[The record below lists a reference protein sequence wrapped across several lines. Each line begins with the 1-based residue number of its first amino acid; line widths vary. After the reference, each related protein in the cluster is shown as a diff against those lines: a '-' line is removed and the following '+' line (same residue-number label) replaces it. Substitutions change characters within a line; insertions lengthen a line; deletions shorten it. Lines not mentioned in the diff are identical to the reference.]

1 MRKATQVD
9 YSRTYPRIDYPR
21 IDYPRIDY
29 PRIDYPRL
37 DQMGYMGLIT
47 TTDGKNETSDD
58 MERLP

>member
-21 IDYPRIDY
+21 IDN

-37 DQMGYMGLIT
+37 YQMGYMGLIT

>member
-9 YSRTYPRIDYPR
+9 YSRT
-21 IDYPRIDY
+21 YPRIDY

-47 TTDGKNETSDD
+47 TTDGKNETSND

>member
-9 YSRTYPRIDYPR
+9 YSRTYPR

>member
-21 IDYPRIDY
+21 TY

-47 TTDGKNETSDD
+47 TTDGKNETSND